1 MPPRASPQ
9 SSAPPP
15 PSRFAAGVCRGAP
28 TPGAPQRARGER
40 ARARRTPKIRRA
52 VTSGTSYY
60 REPSD
65 DDLCF
70 LLTAWR
76 PLKSCRLNIWRERAA
91 AVHMS
96 SALPG
101 RDSRVPDGAPVCLV
115 EKLQYVVQSRTTPRG
130 TVGCCIARR
139 RPPGRPAGQDSDS
152 EPASESRWQERAW
165 AAPAAR
171 MKAQFLRR
179 RSAPALSKLTIAKEH
194 ECMNFCKIE
203 SSDATGDG
211 TVALGCAPKGLFLY
225 L

>member
-1 MPPRASPQ
+1 MPPRAPPQ

-65 DDLCF
+65 DLCF
-70 LLTAWR
+70 LLSAWR

-91 AVHMS
+91 AVAAVHMS

-101 RDSRVPDGAPVCLV
+101 RDSRAPDGAPVCLV

-130 TVGCCIARR
+130 PVAL
-139 RPPGRPAGQDSDS
+139 PQDSDS
-152 EPASESRWQERAW
+152 EPASESRWQEHAW

-179 RSAPALSKLTIAKEH
+179 RSAPTL
-194 ECMNFCKIE
+194 N
-203 SSDATGDG
+203 
-211 TVALGCAPKGLFLY
+211 
-225 L
+225 